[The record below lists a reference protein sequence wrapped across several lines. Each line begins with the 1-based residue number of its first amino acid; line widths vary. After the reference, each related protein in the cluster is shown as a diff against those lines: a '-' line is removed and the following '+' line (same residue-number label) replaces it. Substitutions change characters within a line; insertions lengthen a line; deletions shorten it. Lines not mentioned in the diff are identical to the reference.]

1 MKKISLCAV
10 LIIMANFAYAN
21 DLTKTENYY
30 PDGKDGIGSRFA
42 RKNPTIEKV
51 KNNVRLTVHSYDN
64 GPIHMDIHKY
74 GGGIYFER
82 RFEDHP
88 LSEHGGWSRPPVTQQ
103 VNDFHGSIENGK
115 LGVTNAKIYG
125 VEMHP
130 NDAYDAKD
138 GGDHPYDIYTFTV
151 DGESRYTS
159 IREVEKP
166 KPLPTP
172 PNNPNQP
179 NKNGDNGDKGN
190 QSEPNDS
197 RNDKVRQDSADNSPD
212 LANNNNGEVPLPYNY
227 YPNGITEADIFAL
240 RLSPPPPFTE
250 YDDGTKNNT
259 NTANNYPTQNND
271 DWQPENFDSPL
282 DLNALELSV
291 GLGGVATD
299 ILTSIKGRSDSSVDS
314 SIKLALTGDQKAID
328 NLEAASIISA
338 EQANALRKAAANNQI
353 DDFLKNTNK
362 LDKTKVNA
370 RQNEKAGDFET
381 AKQDFYSLKPTN
393 VQKRDNGTITGT
405 LADGRD
411 VNVRLDSREGR
422 PTLEIQNTK
431 NNYTKIRYGSK

>member
-1 MKKISLCAV
+1 M
-10 LIIMANFAYAN
+10 
-21 DLTKTENYY
+21 
-30 PDGKDGIGSRFA
+30 
-42 RKNPTIEKV
+42 
-51 KNNVRLTVHSYDN
+51 
-64 GPIHMDIHKY
+64 
-74 GGGIYFER
+74 
-82 RFEDHP
+82 
-88 LSEHGGWSRPPVTQQ
+88 
-103 VNDFHGSIENGK
+103 
-115 LGVTNAKIYG
+115 
-125 VEMHP
+125 
-130 NDAYDAKD
+130 
-138 GGDHPYDIYTFTV
+138 
-151 DGESRYTS
+151 
-159 IREVEKP
+159 
-166 KPLPTP
+166 
-172 PNNPNQP
+172 
-179 NKNGDNGDKGN
+179 
-190 QSEPNDS
+190 
-197 RNDKVRQDSADNSPD
+197 
-212 LANNNNGEVPLPYNY
+212 ANNNNGEVPLPYNY
-227 YPNGITEADIFAL
+227 YPNGLTEADILAL

-353 DDFLKNTNK
+353 DDILKNTNK
-362 LDKTKVNA
+362 LDKTKGNA
-370 RQNEKAGDFET
+370 RQYEKAGDFET

>member
-30 PDGKDGIGSRFA
+30 PDGKYGIGSRFA

-172 PNNPNQP
+172 PNNPYNPNANNDNGNNRQAENGSNDNNSRENQTRQEQA
-179 NKNGDNGDKGN
+179 NGQGDNDAI
-190 QSEPNDS
+190 
-197 RNDKVRQDSADNSPD
+197 AD
-212 LANNNNGEVPLPYNY
+212 NGEVK
-227 YPNGITEADIFAL
+227 
-240 RLSPPPPFTE
+240 SPQDT
-250 YDDGTKNNT
+250 TKNGSGWGFPNVSVDL
-259 NTANNYPTQNND
+259 TANASATAGMGGESEVSVNLVKYDHDNGWQALDGGSKSTGLTTGLGIEASGNIQLTVGNSPTGFYTNKCVSGKVGVGGKVCVGVS
-271 DWQPENFDSPL
+271 ENGPYTT
-282 DLNALELSV
+282 LSG
-291 GLGGVATD
+291 GLGGAA
-299 ILTSIKGRSDSSVDS
+299 
-314 SIKLALTGDQKAID
+314 KLS
-328 NLEAASIISA
+328 AS
-338 EQANALRKAAANNQI
+338 
-353 DDFLKNTNK
+353 
-362 LDKTKVNA
+362 
-370 RQNEKAGDFET
+370 AGWTEEWT
-381 AKQDFYSLKPTN
+381 WGK
-393 VQKRDNGTITGT
+393 
-405 LADGRD
+405 
-411 VNVRLDSREGR
+411 
-422 PTLEIQNTK
+422 
-431 NNYTKIRYGSK
+431 

>member
-30 PDGKDGIGSRFA
+30 PDGKYGIGSRFA

-172 PNNPNQP
+172 PNNPYNP
-179 NKNGDNGDKGN
+179 NANNDNGNRQAENGSNDNNSREN
-190 QSEPNDS
+190 QT
-197 RNDKVRQDSADNSPD
+197 RQ
-212 LANNNNGEVPLPYNY
+212 
-227 YPNGITEADIFAL
+227 
-240 RLSPPPPFTE
+240 
-250 YDDGTKNNT
+250 
-259 NTANNYPTQNND
+259 
-271 DWQPENFDSPL
+271 
-282 DLNALELSV
+282 
-291 GLGGVATD
+291 
-299 ILTSIKGRSDSSVDS
+299 
-314 SIKLALTGDQKAID
+314 
-328 NLEAASIISA
+328 
-338 EQANALRKAAANNQI
+338 EQANGQGGNDALTENGELKQPQDTGSWQDTLTGAWKYLNKVRIQMQYPNTHLGFPDDVVKEHAGQDVYNNPPEKQYQVDSNNSWEQAGQTGAEWIPALITRNPASLGNKA
-353 DDFLKNTNK
+353 DDL
-362 LDKTKVNA
+362 A
-370 RQNEKAGDFET
+370 ET
-381 AKQDFYSLKPTN
+381 AAKKAEQLAKNKAKGSQFEKSIGNEYAQDGAKLTPQVTLKTDSGIKTRPDFVGVDKNGKLLCIECKSSPTAPLTKNQKKAFPEIEKNGATVVGKGTPEFPAGTRFPPTKPT
-393 VQKRDNGTITGT
+393 V
-405 LADGRD
+405 
-411 VNVRLDSREGR
+411 VRPNS
-422 PTLEIQNTK
+422 N
-431 NNYTKIRYGSK
+431 

>member
-30 PDGKDGIGSRFA
+30 PDGKYGIGSRFA

-172 PNNPNQP
+172 PNSPNQP

-197 RNDKVRQDSADNSPD
+197 RNDKIRQDSADNSPD
-212 LANNNNGEVPLPYNY
+212 LANNNSGEVPLPQS
-227 YPNGITEADIFAL
+227 E
-240 RLSPPPPFTE
+240 
-250 YDDGTKNNT
+250 
-259 NTANNYPTQNND
+259 NYPPCVDCCINCGKD
-271 DWQPENFDSPL
+271 PSKY
-282 DLNALELSV
+282 
-291 GLGGVATD
+291 GYGGEFQQVD
-299 ILTSIKGRSDSSVDS
+299 YTSIDNQMRKAV
-314 SIKLALTGDQKAID
+314 LNGDITAIN
-328 NLEAASIISA
+328 NLEAASQIDAATANHLRNLAQLRNEVPTKLIGKNGKIDMSKFTKPASKNNAKSDWVDPKTGWRISPDRA
-338 EQANALRKAAANNQI
+338 GANSHRSDYKLIDKKGKRIATLSKDGRVLRK
-353 DDFLKNTNK
+353 
-362 LDKTKVNA
+362 
-370 RQNEKAGDFET
+370 
-381 AKQDFYSLKPTN
+381 
-393 VQKRDNGTITGT
+393 
-405 LADGRD
+405 
-411 VNVRLDSREGR
+411 
-422 PTLEIQNTK
+422 
-431 NNYTKIRYGSK
+431 

>member
-30 PDGKDGIGSRFA
+30 PDGKYGIGSRFA

-125 VEMHP
+125 VEIHP

-172 PNNPNQP
+172 PNSPNQP

-197 RNDKVRQDSADNSPD
+197 RNDKIRQDSADNSPD
-212 LANNNNGEVPLPYNY
+212 LASNDSGEVPLPQDTKSPYDVFARHSWNWSDFLTGVKNEFAAGARDAQSTGLQY
-227 YPNGITEADIFAL
+227 EFPADVAKDISGGFDHYTDPDPYAPTNPSQQIGANAAL
-240 RLSPPPPFTE
+240 
-250 YDDGTKNNT
+250 
-259 NTANNYPTQNND
+259 
-271 DWQPENFDSPL
+271 
-282 DLNALELSV
+282 V
-291 GLGGVATD
+291 GSLALGGKNPMSAANKAVNKATNVNH
-299 ILTSIKGRSDSSVDS
+299 IWSKGAKPSSVDNAYGHW
-314 SIKLALTGDQKAID
+314 IKHG
-328 NLEAASIISA
+328 S
-338 EQANALRKAAANNQI
+338 
-353 DDFLKNTNK
+353 DFPQY
-362 LDKTKVNA
+362 
-370 RQNEKAGDFET
+370 QN
-381 AKQDFYSLKPTN
+381 AKQYAQGANDFVKNPP
-393 VQKRDNGTITGT
+393 TGT
-405 LADGRD
+405 L
-411 VNVRLDSREGR
+411 
-422 PTLEIQNTK
+422 TKTK
-431 NNYTKIRYGSK
+431 NGDTMYYHPQSNTYVVTNSNGEVKTMFKPTRGKAYFDGK

>member
-30 PDGKDGIGSRFA
+30 PDGKYGIGSRFA

-166 KPLPTP
+166 KPLPDYPDYPYNPKTENG
-172 PNNPNQP
+172 NNGQP
-179 NKNGDNGDKGN
+179 ESNSG
-190 QSEPNDS
+190 NDS
-197 RNDKVRQDSADNSPD
+197 RDKNTRND
-212 LANNNNGEVPLPYNY
+212 LANGSDGGNDALSESGEVKQPQDTGNWTDTFSGLWKYLNQKRIETQ
-227 YPNGITEADIFAL
+227 YPNTHLGFPRDVMAEHSGQDIYNNPPEKQYQIDPNNSWEQAGKTGAEWIPALITRNPASLGNKVDDVAKKAAEKTVNKADDYVKTEVGSYTNYHASGKTYSGKGTRQRSQVSANREAKANNDPHV
-240 RLSPPPPFTE
+240 STDFTPA
-250 YDDGTKNNT
+250 KNNREAFKDESRRID
-259 NTANNYPTQNND
+259 ANGGKSSNSNYNRI
-271 DWQPENFDSPL
+271 ESPGKKYRQQ
-282 DLNALELSV
+282 DGEL
-291 GLGGVATD
+291 
-299 ILTSIKGRSDSSVDS
+299 
-314 SIKLALTGDQKAID
+314 
-328 NLEAASIISA
+328 
-338 EQANALRKAAANNQI
+338 
-353 DDFLKNTNK
+353 
-362 LDKTKVNA
+362 
-370 RQNEKAGDFET
+370 
-381 AKQDFYSLKPTN
+381 
-393 VQKRDNGTITGT
+393 
-405 LADGRD
+405 
-411 VNVRLDSREGR
+411 
-422 PTLEIQNTK
+422 
-431 NNYTKIRYGSK
+431 

>member
-30 PDGKDGIGSRFA
+30 PDGKYGIGSRFA

-190 QSEPNDS
+190 QS
-197 RNDKVRQDSADNSPD
+197 
-212 LANNNNGEVPLPYNY
+212 
-227 YPNGITEADIFAL
+227 
-240 RLSPPPPFTE
+240 
-250 YDDGTKNNT
+250 
-259 NTANNYPTQNND
+259 
-271 DWQPENFDSPL
+271 
-282 DLNALELSV
+282 
-291 GLGGVATD
+291 
-299 ILTSIKGRSDSSVDS
+299 
-314 SIKLALTGDQKAID
+314 
-328 NLEAASIISA
+328 
-338 EQANALRKAAANNQI
+338 
-353 DDFLKNTNK
+353 
-362 LDKTKVNA
+362 
-370 RQNEKAGDFET
+370 
-381 AKQDFYSLKPTN
+381 
-393 VQKRDNGTITGT
+393 
-405 LADGRD
+405 
-411 VNVRLDSREGR
+411 
-422 PTLEIQNTK
+422 
-431 NNYTKIRYGSK
+431 